1 MPETLTETFARY
13 ADGAAYRQWIT
24 EFYQDNKLVRDRL
37 DMDGR
42 PVRLRSIT
50 VPVLNVAATADTIAP
65 RPTTAAILGKV
76 ASDDRQEL
84 LVNGGHV
91 GIVVGRAAKQGLWPK
106 VGSRLAAQPRD
117 L

>member
-1 MPETLTETFARY
+1 VNEGTPFPS
-13 ADGAAYRQWIT
+13 AAYYQWIT

-37 DMDGR
+37 QMDGR

-50 VPVLNVAATADTIAP
+50 VPILNVAATADTIAP

-76 ASDDRQEL
+76 GSADRQEL

-91 GIVVGRAAKQGLWPK
+91 GIVVGRAAKQDLWPK
-106 VGSRLAAQPRD
+106 VGSWLAAHD
-117 L
+117 